1 MDITIVQA
9 KPVDAEN
16 ILLLQ
21 QMAYQSE
28 ALLYQDDSI
37 PALQQTL
44 ESLRAQFT
52 NTLLLK
58 ASLAEGRIVGSVRGH
73 VVGNT
78 CHVGRLIVHPN
89 FQRRGIG
96 SDLLNALERQFPD
109 ITRFELFT
117 GHKSVGNL
125 RLYCRHGYQEYR
137 RDPIHAGLTM
147 IYLEKHQTRT

>member
-9 KPVDAEN
+9 NPVDAEN

-117 GHKSVGNL
+117 GHKSAGNL
-125 RLYCRHGYQEYR
+125 RLYRRHGYQEYR

>member
-9 KPVDAEN
+9 KAVDAEN

-44 ESLRAQFT
+44 ESLQAEFT
-52 NTLLLK
+52 NTLLLN
-58 ASLAEGRIVGSVRGH
+58 ASLAEGLIIGSVRGH

-78 CHVGRLIVHPN
+78 CHVGRLIVHPS

-96 SDLLNALERQFPD
+96 SN
-109 ITRFELFT
+109 ITECT
-117 GHKSVGNL
+117 GKTI
-125 RLYCRHGYQEYR
+125 
-137 RDPIHAGLTM
+137 P
-147 IYLEKHQTRT
+147 

>member
-9 KPVDAEN
+9 KAVDAEN

-44 ESLRAQFT
+44 ESLQAEFT

-78 CHVGRLIVHPN
+78 CHVGRLIVHPS

-96 SDLLNALERQFPD
+96 SNLLNVLERQFPD

-117 GHKSVGNL
+117 GHKSAGNL
-125 RLYCRHGYQEYR
+125 RLYRRHGYQEYR
-137 RDPIHAGLTM
+137 RGPIHADLTM

>member
-1 MDITIVQA
+1 VDITIVQA

-117 GHKSVGNL
+117 GHKSAGNL
-125 RLYCRHGYQEYR
+125 RLYRRHGYQEYR

>member
-117 GHKSVGNL
+117 GHKSAGNL
-125 RLYCRHGYQEYR
+125 RLYRRHGYQEYR

>member
-9 KPVDAEN
+9 KAVDAEN

-44 ESLRAQFT
+44 ESLQAEFT
-52 NTLLLK
+52 NTLLLN

-78 CHVGRLIVHPN
+78 CHVGRLIVHPS

-96 SDLLNALERQFPD
+96 SNLLNVLERQFPD

-117 GHKSVGNL
+117 GHKSAGNL
-125 RLYCRHGYQEYR
+125 RLYRRHGYQEYS
-137 RDPIHAGLTM
+137 RDPIHTDLTM

>member
-9 KPVDAEN
+9 KPVDAED

-117 GHKSVGNL
+117 GHKSAGNL
-125 RLYCRHGYQEYR
+125 RLYRRHGYQEYR
-137 RDPIHAGLTM
+137 REPIHAGLTM

>member
-1 MDITIVQA
+1 
-9 KPVDAEN
+9 
-16 ILLLQ
+16 
-21 QMAYQSE
+21 MAYQSE

-117 GHKSVGNL
+117 GHKSAGNL
-125 RLYCRHGYQEYR
+125 RLYRRHGYQEYR
-137 RDPIHAGLTM
+137 REPIHAGLTM

>member
-9 KPVDAEN
+9 KAVDAEN

-44 ESLRAQFT
+44 ESLQAEFT
-52 NTLLLK
+52 NTLLLN

-78 CHVGRLIVHPN
+78 CHVGRLIVHPS

-96 SDLLNALERQFPD
+96 SNLLNVLERQFPD

-117 GHKSVGNL
+117 GHKSAGNL
-125 RLYCRHGYQEYR
+125 RLYRRHGYQEYR
-137 RDPIHAGLTM
+137 RDPIHADLTM